1 MHIFIKEN
9 ELRAERKTG
18 KIYNAKNLSG
28 PRLSMAGIETVPH
41 IALRKKN
48 EHLIDPFLRPPICL
62 LIIVV
67 GLLKEFYINFE
78 LSTPLTVLGLIFPEK
93 LASQHEISLQTVNII
108 LIAILITDTILIF
121 TGVIW
126 LYKGR
131 EEMLLY
137 AQRSQ
142 YIQLNPVKVANGYGS
157 SSTV

>member
-1 MHIFIKEN
+1 MTRETCN
-9 ELRAERKTG
+9 GLCY
-18 KIYNAKNLSG
+18 KIEGDHHFSH
-28 PRLSMAGIETVPH
+28 R
-41 IALRKKN
+41 RKKN